1 MGSVTKIDKK
11 DPKSRWRAS
20 VRKEGYPLAFGRFD
34 TKAEALAWVAV
45 TESEMVRGVY
55 VSTKAAEAAT
65 VAVLLQKYRDDEL
78 PALRGKGW
86 GPALNALEDG
96 LGKYS
101 LAALSSKAIA
111 NYKIKRLK
119 HVGNETVRKELNLL
133 ERIID
138 LAGNEWGIKVPANP
152 CREVKRP
159 PTGEN
164 RTRRLEGDEME
175 RLLKACEP
183 RVGWLARFAVET
195 AARLGELLAVEWKD
209 IDTKKRVMIVR
220 GIEKRGTENGDAS
233 REVPLTS
240 AAVAVLNELKTDAKP
255 AHKLPDARVFHWW
268 KASDGFTQT
277 WRRACVEAKIDDLR
291 FHDLRHEGTS
301 RLAEHLPLLELAKA
315 TGHKDPKMIMRYYHP
330 RAEDSAKKLP

>member
-1 MGSVTKIDKK
+1 MGSITKIDEN

-20 VRKEGYPLAFGRFD
+20 VRKAGHPPEYGRFD
-34 TKAEALAWVAV
+34 TRAEALAWVTL
-45 TESEMVRGVY
+45 TEADMMRGVY

-65 VAVLLQKYRDDEL
+65 VTALLQRYRDDEL

-86 GPALNALEDG
+86 GPALNALEDE

-111 NYKIKRLK
+111 KYKSKRLK

-133 ERIID
+133 ERIIN
-138 LAGNEWGIKVPANP
+138 LAGSEWGIKLPVNP

-220 GIEKRGTENGDAS
+220 GIEKRGTKNGDAS

-240 AAVAVLNELKTDAKP
+240 AAVAVLDELKAEARP

-268 KASDGFTQT
+268 KSSDGFTKT

-301 RLAEHLPLLELAKA
+301 RLAEHLPLLELSKA

>member
-1 MGSVTKIDKK
+1 MGSVTRIDKN

-20 VRKEGYPLAFGRFD
+20 VRKEGYPPAFARFD
-34 TKAEALAWVAV
+34 TKADALAWVAV
-45 TESEMVRGVY
+45 TEADMVRGVY
-55 VSTKAAEAAT
+55 VSTKAAEAVT
-65 VAVLLQKYRDDEL
+65 VAALLQKYRDDEL

-111 NYKIKRLK
+111 GYKIKRLK

-159 PTGEN
+159 KTGEC
-164 RTRRLEGDEME
+164 RTRRLEGDEIE
-175 RLLKACEP
+175 RLLGACET
-183 RVGWLARFAVET
+183 RVGWLARFAIET

-220 GIEKRGTENGDAS
+220 GIEKRGTKNGDAS

-240 AAVAVLNELKTDAKP
+240 AAVAVLEEIKTAAKP
-255 AHKLPDARVFHWW
+255 ADKLPDARVFHWW
-268 KASDGFTQT
+268 KASDGFTKT
-277 WRRACVEAKIDDLR
+277 WRRACIKAKIDDLR

-315 TGHKDPKMIMRYYHP
+315 TGHKDPKMVLRYYHP